1 MRTKIWNFL
10 EIAGRTASKRS
21 HDARDYWLGAA
32 AVRADGVIVTSSNGP
47 APDKNREVHAEYRV
61 SKKLDYGA
69 TVYVARVRIVD
80 GEFGNARPCPD
91 CQNALKSKKVKKV
104 FYTIGPDEFGI
115 LYLEKDGYIEYQDIE
130 SGD

>member
-1 MRTKIWNFL
+1 MNRKIWNFL
-10 EIAGRTASKRS
+10 EIAGRTASKRT

-32 AVRADGVIVTSSNGP
+32 AVRSDGTVVTSSNGP
-47 APDKNREVHAEYRV
+47 APDKMREVHAEYRI

-91 CQNALKSKKVKKV
+91 CQNALKAKKVKKV
-104 FYTIGPDEFGI
+104 FYTISN
-115 LYLEKDGYIEYQDIE
+115 IEYGVMYLGE
-130 SGD
+130 VLSR